1 MIKIVF
7 DSKDSESQSTIN
19 VMQHTS
25 TCLLNYHVEDGYE
38 INPNI
43 FHFIQVLIGVSKTDH
58 YNYNNKRYWQCLK
71 SCTEYCS
78 IKSDLTPIADL
89 HVHGILQNNKP
100 SGKEPL

>member
-1 MIKIVF
+1 MHV
-7 DSKDSESQSTIN
+7 N
-19 VMQHTS
+19 
-25 TCLLNYHVEDGYE
+25 CHVEDGYE

-43 FHFIQVLIGVSKTDH
+43 FHFIHSSIDWCQQTDH
-58 YNYNNKRYWQCLK
+58 YNYNNKRYRQCLK

-89 HVHGILQNNKP
+89 HVHGILQTLQNNKP